1 MLPITL
7 VAKKLGISARY
18 LELFGNFKAKVSLDL
33 TKKSKPK
40 GKYIVVT
47 GITPTHLGEGKT
59 VTTIGLAMALA
70 KSGKK
75 SVACIRQPSLGPL
88 FGVKGGGLG
97 GGRAEIVPQEEIGL
111 HLTGDIHAVEA
122 AHNLASAFLDNHI
135 FRGNSLDIDVDR
147 IFWKRVADVNDRSLR
162 YVRVGMGGG
171 THGLERDTGFDITAA
186 SEIMAILA
194 LADSL
199 QDLRRRLGRVVVALD
214 KKGKPVTCDNLKVAG
229 AMAAI
234 LKDALKPNLAQTTE
248 GTPCF
253 IHTGPFANITH
264 GNSSIVADRIALGL
278 ADFVVTEAGFGA
290 DCGLEKFADIK
301 CRTSKLVPSVVVL
314 VASVRALK
322 MHSGRYKMIV
332 GRPLDKELSREN
344 LDALEEG
351 CVNLD
356 KQIENARAFDLPVI
370 VAINRFPK
378 DTAREIAM
386 VKARAF
392 RLGAFDCV
400 TSDVFRLGRKGAAE
414 LAGAVTNACRTKTKF
429 RALYELDIPVKAKI
443 STIATKVYGAD
454 GVKYSARA
462 EENIKTFEK
471 LGFGKL
477 PICMAKTHLSLSHD
491 PKLKGAP
498 RDFVL
503 PVNDVRPSIGAGFL
517 YAICGNVM
525 TMPAL
530 PEHPAGER
538 IDVDSKGRMVYV
550 HR

>member
-1 MLPITL
+1 MLPIMTI
-7 VAKKLGISARY
+7 AKRAGIPVKY
-18 LELFGNFKAKVSLDL
+18 LELYGNFKAKVSLEL
-33 TKKSKPK
+33 LKKSKPR

-70 KSGKK
+70 KTGKR

-97 GGRAEIVPQEEIGL
+97 GGRAEIVPQEDIGL

-122 AHNLASAFLDNHI
+122 AHNLAAAFLDNHI
-135 FRGNSLDIDVDR
+135 FRGNKLNIDVDK

-171 THGLERDTGFDITAA
+171 AHGLERDTGFDITAA

-194 LADSL
+194 LSESL
-199 QDLRRRLGRVVVALD
+199 QDLRKRLGRIVIALD
-214 KKGKPVTCDNLKVAG
+214 KKGKPTTCEDLKVAG
-229 AMAAI
+229 AMAVI
-234 LKDALKPNLAQTTE
+234 LKDALKPNLAQTSE

-264 GNSSIVADRIALGL
+264 GNSSIIADRIALGL
-278 ADFVVTEAGFGA
+278 ADYVVTEAGFGA

-301 CRTSKLVPSVVVL
+301 CRASGLVPSVVVL

-322 MHSGRYKMIV
+322 VHSGRYKMVV
-332 GRPLDKELSREN
+332 GHPLDRELSKEN
-344 LDALEEG
+344 LDALDEG

-356 KQIENARAFDLPVI
+356 KQIENARVFDLPV
-370 VAINRFPK
+370 VVVINRFPK

-386 VKARAF
+386 VKARAL

-400 TSDVFRLGRKGAAE
+400 TSDVFRFGSKGGVQ
-414 LAGAVTNACRTKTKF
+414 LARAVTNACRTNTKF
-429 RALYELDIPVKAKI
+429 RPLYPLDIPVKEKI
-443 STIATKVYGAD
+443 SIIAKKIYGASA
-454 GVKYSARA
+454 VSYSAKA
-462 EENIKTFEK
+462 DENIKSFEK
-471 LGFGKL
+471 LGFGRL

-530 PEHPAGER
+530 PERPVGER
-538 IDVDSKGRMVYV
+538 IDIDSKGRMAYV
-550 HR
+550 HK

>member
-1 MLPITL
+1 MIPI
-7 VAKKLGISARY
+7 VSIAKRAGIPAKY
-18 LELFGNFKAKVSLDL
+18 LELYGNFKAKVSLEL
-33 TKKSKPK
+33 LKKSKPC

-70 KSGKK
+70 KTGKRAI
-75 SVACIRQPSLGPL
+75 ACIRQPSLGPL

-97 GGRAEIVPQEEIGL
+97 GGRAEIVPQEDIGL

-135 FRGNSLDIDVDR
+135 FRGNKLNIDIEK

-171 THGLERDTGFDITAA
+171 AHGLERNTGFDITAA
-186 SEIMAILA
+186 SEVMAILA
-194 LADSL
+194 LASSL
-199 QDLRRRLGRVVVALD
+199 QDLRKRLGRIVVALD
-214 KKGKPVTCDNLKVAG
+214 KSGKPVTCENLKVAG
-229 AMAAI
+229 AMAVI
-234 LKDALKPNLAQTTE
+234 LKDALNPNIAQTSE

-264 GNSSIVADRIALGL
+264 GNSSIVADRMALGL
-278 ADFVVTEAGFGA
+278 ADYVVTEAGFGA

-301 CRTSKLVPSVVVL
+301 CRTSGLVPCVVVL

-322 MHSGRYKMIV
+322 VHSGRYKMAT
-332 GRPLDKELSREN
+332 GRPLDRELLKEN
-344 LDALEEG
+344 LDALDEG

-356 KQIENARAFDLPVI
+356 KQIENARAFNLPVI

-386 VKARAF
+386 VKARAL

-400 TSDVFRLGRKGAAE
+400 TSDAFRLGSRGASQ
-414 LAGAVTNACRTKTKF
+414 LAQAAVNACRTNTKF
-429 RALYELDIPVKAKI
+429 KPLYPLDMSVKGKI
-443 STIATKVYGAD
+443 STIAKKIYGAK
-454 GVKYSARA
+454 GVSYSAKA
-462 EENIKTFEK
+462 DENIKTFEK
-471 LGFGKL
+471 LGFGRL

-498 RDFVL
+498 RDFIL

-530 PEHPAGER
+530 PERPVGER
-538 IDVDSKGRMVYV
+538 IDIDSKGRMVYV
-550 HR
+550 HK

>member
-1 MLPITL
+1 MISIRD
-7 VAKKLGISARY
+7 VARRMGISGKY
-18 LELFGNFKAKVSLDL
+18 LELYGDFKAKVSLGL
-33 TKKSKPK
+33 LKASKPR

-70 KSGKK
+70 KTGKK

-97 GGRAEIVPQEEIGL
+97 GGKAEIVPQEDIGF

-122 AHNLASAFLDNHI
+122 AHNLAAAFLDNHI
-135 FRGNSLDIDVDR
+135 FRGNKLNIDVDK

-171 THGLERDTGFDITAA
+171 GHGLERSTGFDITAA
-186 SEIMAILA
+186 SEVMAILA
-194 LADSL
+194 LSESL
-199 QDLRRRLGRVVVALD
+199 QDLRKRLGRIVVALD
-214 KKGKPVTCDNLKVAG
+214 KKGKPVTCEDLKVAG
-229 AMAAI
+229 AMAVL
-234 LKDALKPNLAQTTE
+234 LKDALKPNLAQTNE

-278 ADFVVTEAGFGA
+278 ADYAVTEAGFGA

-301 CRTSKLVPSVVVL
+301 CRTSGLVPAVVVL

-322 MHSGRYKMIV
+322 VHSGRYTMVV
-332 GRPLDKELSREN
+332 GRPLDQELSKEN

-356 KQIENARAFDLPVI
+356 KQIENARVFDLPVI

-378 DTAREIAM
+378 DTARELAM
-386 VKARAF
+386 VKARAL
-392 RLGAFDCV
+392 RIGAFDCV
-400 TSDVFRLGRKGAAE
+400 TSDAFRMGSKGAAE
-414 LAGAVTNACRTKTKF
+414 LAGAVVNACRTKTKF
-429 RALYELDIPVKAKI
+429 RPLYPLNMPVKEKIAVIAKKI
-443 STIATKVYGAD
+443 YGAA
-454 GVKYSARA
+454 GVSYSAKA
-462 EENIKTFEK
+462 EENIKVFEK

-498 RDFVL
+498 RDFIL

-530 PEHPAGER
+530 PERPIGEK
-538 IDVDSKGRMVYV
+538 IDIDSKGRMIYV

>member
-1 MLPITL
+1 MIPIINI
-7 VAKKLGISARY
+7 AKKLGIPSKF
-18 LELFGNFKAKVSLDL
+18 LELYGNFKAKVSLDL
-33 TKKSKPK
+33 LKGRRVR

-70 KSGKK
+70 KTGKK
-75 SVACIRQPSLGPL
+75 SAACIRQPSLGPL

-97 GGRAEIVPQEEIGL
+97 GGKAEVVPQEDIGL

-122 AHNLASAFLDNHI
+122 AHNLAAAFLDNHI
-135 FRGNSLDIDVDR
+135 FRGNKLGIDVDR

-171 THGLERDTGFDITAA
+171 AHGLERDTGFDITAA
-186 SEIMAILA
+186 SEVMAILA
-194 LADSL
+194 LSESL
-199 QDLRRRLGRVVVALD
+199 SDLRSRLGRIVLALD
-214 KKGKPVTCDNLKVAG
+214 KKGKPVTCDDLKVAG

-264 GNSSIVADRIALGL
+264 GNSSIVADRMALAL
-278 ADFVVTEAGFGA
+278 ADYVVTEAGFGA

-301 CRTSKLVPSVVVL
+301 CRASGLKPSVVVL

-322 MHSGRYKMIV
+322 VHSGRYRMAV
-332 GRPLDKELSREN
+332 GQPLDKELSKEN

-356 KQIENARAFDLPVI
+356 KQIENARVFDLPVI
-370 VAINRFPK
+370 VCINRFSS
-378 DTAREIAM
+378 DTPREIDM
-386 VKARAF
+386 VKKRAF
-392 RLGAFDCV
+392 RIGAFDCV
-400 TSDVFRLGRKGAAE
+400 TSDVFRMGSKGGIE
-414 LAGAVTNACRTKTKF
+414 LAGAVVNACRTKTKF
-429 RALYELDIPVKAKI
+429 RFLYDLKTPVREKMTAVAKKI
-443 STIATKVYGAD
+443 YGARS
-454 GVKYSARA
+454 VSFSPKA
-462 EENIKTFEK
+462 EENMRAFER

-477 PICMAKTHLSLSHD
+477 PVCMAKTHLSLSHD

-498 RDFVL
+498 RDFIL

-530 PEHPAGER
+530 PERPVGELM
-538 IDVDSKGRMVYV
+538 DLDSKGRVRYV